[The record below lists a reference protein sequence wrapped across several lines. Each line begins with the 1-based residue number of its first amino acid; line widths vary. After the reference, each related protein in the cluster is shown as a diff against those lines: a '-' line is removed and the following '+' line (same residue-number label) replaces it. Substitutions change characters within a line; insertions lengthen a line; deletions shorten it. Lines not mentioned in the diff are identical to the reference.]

1 MTRKSGDLTKRERIT
16 ASFYVYFIRWFC
28 KVPLDKSAVIC
39 EIPAFLSNGTN
50 QPGCQRAKQA
60 VMHNGDCGLPS
71 LRRPSETG
79 VASEALPSQNSG
91 GALRWRLEGALNLR
105 KGSPEAPGVLWK
117 KTCRPDSGAPERAL
131 RRIRWAPPVGRRS
144 SPDRACGIGSSRR
157 RSTGPPRDIF

>member
-1 MTRKSGDLTKRERIT
+1 MLPDGLVKEALSGAPGEGAAWCAGGAAAGRQGAQHGQGQNDCKKP
-16 ASFYVYFIRWFC
+16 FYVDPPSKWRYPR
-28 KVPLDKSAVIC
+28 LY
-39 EIPAFLSNGTN
+39 
-50 QPGCQRAKQA
+50 
-60 VMHNGDCGLPS
+60 GDCGLPLT

-79 VASEALPSQNSG
+79 VASEALPSPKSR